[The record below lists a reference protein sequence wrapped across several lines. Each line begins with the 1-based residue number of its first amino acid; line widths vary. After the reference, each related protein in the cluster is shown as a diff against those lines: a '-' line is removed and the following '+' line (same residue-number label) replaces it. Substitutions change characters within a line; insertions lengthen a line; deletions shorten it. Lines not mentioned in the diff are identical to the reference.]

1 MPGSDEV
8 NETQHQ
14 GQSAGKDQVSIETR
28 TGTLS
33 LQDDISVLL
42 VRTANKLTAHS
53 SGLMRSRF
61 GIGAIEWR
69 MLVMLTLESGIPASR
84 AADVV
89 GIDKAAVSRA
99 LNGLRTRGLID
110 AELAPRDP
118 RRKTWSMTEAG
129 RVLHDEVLVWAR
141 QRDRDMLAGI
151 DRADQE
157 TVKTVLRRMIGFF
170 EQAPADSSKKA

>member
-1 MPGSDEV
+1 MPGLTEV
-8 NETQHQ
+8 NEIERQ
-14 GQSAGKDQVSIETR
+14 GQSAGKDQAPIETR

-110 AELAPRDP
+110 AEPAPRDP

-129 RVLHDEVLVWAR
+129 RLLHDEVLVWAR
-141 QRDRDMLAGI
+141 QRDRDMLSGI

-157 TVKTVLRRMIGFF
+157 TVKTVLRLMIGFF
-170 EQAPADSSKKA
+170 EQAPADSPKKA

>member
-1 MPGSDEV
+1 MPGSNEV
-8 NETQHQ
+8 NVIEA
-14 GQSAGKDQVSIETR
+14 AGKSTGKTQGPEGPQV
-28 TGTLS
+28 GTLS

-42 VRTANKLTAHS
+42 VRAANKLTAHS

-69 MLVMLTLESGIPASR
+69 MLVMLTLETDIPASR

-99 LNGLRTRGLID
+99 LNGLRSRGLID
-110 AELAPRDP
+110 AEPAPRDP
-118 RRKTWSMTEAG
+118 RRKTWSMTQAG
-129 RVLHDEVLVWAR
+129 RLLHDEVLVWAR

-157 TVKTVLRRMIGFF
+157 TVKTVLRLMIGFF
-170 EQAPADSSKKA
+170 EQAPADSQKKT